1 MPVAL
6 RPQVVLKACRAA
18 LTASSTSSLDAPQT
32 VTPAGRTALPN
43 DGSTVVLFEGNQLEA
58 DSHSVEGGR
67 TYIGLPRPLTKA
79 PLMKS
84 PVGTEKAALPGMRRI
99 VETEEVGAMLSRE

>member
-1 MPVAL
+1 MYCSKEISWRQIV
-6 RPQVVLKACRAA
+6 
-18 LTASSTSSLDAPQT
+18 
-32 VTPAGRTALPN
+32 
-43 DGSTVVLFEGNQLEA
+43 
-58 DSHSVEGGR
+58 VEGGR